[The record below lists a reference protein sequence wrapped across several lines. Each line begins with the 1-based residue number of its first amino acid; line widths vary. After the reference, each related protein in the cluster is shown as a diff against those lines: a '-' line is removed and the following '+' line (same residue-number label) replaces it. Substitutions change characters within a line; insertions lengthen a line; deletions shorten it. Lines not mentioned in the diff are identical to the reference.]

1 MEGAAGRS
9 ARSAV
14 VVGGGVG
21 GLSTA
26 IRLKLSG
33 QFDRVR
39 ILEKNDRLG
48 GRVKTLKLESCTS
61 SSTYRFDTG
70 PSLLLFPEEYM
81 RTFEELGCELPEMK
95 PVGNVGYRCF
105 FNRRG
110 PRRPGQD
117 TLDLLLE
124 DDEMAAQ
131 LESVEEGAGEAYSRM
146 IRAARTA
153 LEVGNGAFIDRNFA
167 TLAEFVNPL
176 RFLPLLPRLVDGG
189 ILNPL
194 SLLRPLDGW
203 LRGYFRDPRIRALF
217 TFQTLYVGLSPYTA
231 PSAFSLL
238 AATELTDGVYYP
250 AGGFGEVA
258 LALEARARQ
267 VGVEVELAEEVE
279 AVTTSSRGWV
289 SGVRTKGG
297 RGHDASVVVV
307 NADLPWAQR
316 NIAGLGEKGKTE
328 VRGGG
333 A

>member
-1 MEGAAGRS
+1 MVMVGAAGS

-48 GRVKTLKLESCTS
+48 GRVKTLKLESTTS
-61 SSTYRFDTG
+61 SSSYRFDTG

-95 PVGNVGYRCF
+95 PVGSVGYRCF
-105 FNRRG
+105 LNRGGPRG
-110 PRRPGQD
+110 PGQGSSATRIGEGHPPD

-153 LEVGNGAFIDRNFA
+153 LEVGNGAFIDQNFA
-167 TLAEFVNPL
+167 SLAEFVNPL

-203 LRGYFRDPRIRALF
+203 LRGYFRDPRIRAL
-217 TFQTLYVGLSPYTA
+217 VS
-231 PSAFSLL
+231 
-238 AATELTDGVYYP
+238 
-250 AGGFGEVA
+250 EVPHVCREKCA
-258 LALEARARQ
+258 DRGR
-267 VGVEVELAEEVE
+267 
-279 AVTTSSRGWV
+279 SSR
-289 SGVRTKGG
+289 SRPCTS
-297 RGHDASVVVV
+297 AS
-307 NADLPWAQR
+307 LPTPPR
-316 NIAGLGEKGKTE
+316 
-328 VRGGG
+328 RPSRC
-333 A
+333 

>member
-203 LRGYFRDPRIRALF
+203 LRGYFRDPRIRALVSEVPHVCREKCADRGRSSRSRPC
-217 TFQTLYVGLSPYTA
+217 TSASLPTPPRR
-231 PSAFSLL
+231 PSRCWPPQNSR
-238 AATELTDGVYYP
+238 TESTTP
-250 AGGFGEVA
+250 RVA
-258 LALEARARQ
+258 LAKWRWHWRRGPDRLGWR
-267 VGVEVELAEEVE
+267 
-279 AVTTSSRGWV
+279 SSWR
-289 SGVRTKGG
+289 R
-297 RGHDASVVVV
+297 R
-307 NADLPWAQR
+307 LR
-316 NIAGLGEKGKTE
+316 
-328 VRGGG
+328 R
-333 A
+333 

>member
-1 MEGAAGRS
+1 MVMEGAAGRS

-48 GRVKTLKLESCTS
+48 GRVKTLKLEESSTS
-61 SSTYRFDTG
+61 SSSVYRFDTG

-95 PVGNVGYRCF
+95 PVGSVGYRCF
-105 FNRRG
+105 FNRGG
-110 PRRPGQD
+110 PRRPGQGSSATRRGEGHPPD

-203 LRGYFRDPRIRALF
+203 LRGYFRDPRIRALVSEVPHVCREKCADRGRSSRSRPC
-217 TFQTLYVGLSPYTA
+217 TSASLPTPPRR
-231 PSAFSLL
+231 PSRCWPPQNSR
-238 AATELTDGVYYP
+238 TESTTP
-250 AGGFGEVA
+250 RVA
-258 LALEARARQ
+258 LAKLRWHWRR
-267 VGVEVELAEEVE
+267 GPNRLGWR
-279 AVTTSSRGWV
+279 SSWR
-289 SGVRTKGG
+289 R
-297 RGHDASVVVV
+297 R
-307 NADLPWAQR
+307 LR
-316 NIAGLGEKGKTE
+316 
-328 VRGGG
+328 R
-333 A
+333 